1 MKSNILTI
9 AILFFVATFA
19 TAQDDKK
26 TTPAPTEKTQKEK
39 DIDQSLSN
47 IKKELEKIK
56 SNVDSAKLRE
66 IAKTLEKSADEIASE
81 IEGIASEIEEKA
93 DKLDEKYGNKG
104 NKTEKKSDDNDDN
117 DDDEEKGDIYNKDKK
132 SDKKPKNPFNFKEKK
147 PKVERRTKTYFEVQT
162 GLNGLIDGNGTAIA
176 TRTYPKVNTWSWY
189 FDYGMKWK
197 TRIGKVGSPV
207 SVNYGLSYLRNKYR
221 FENDTKITLSATGN
235 PVFEVLTN
243 TANDPKLI
251 TGYITVP
258 IGIDVKVGKK
268 GKFGVGAYGG
278 YRVTSRQILEYKTG
292 SEKVEESRRASY
304 GLNDIVYGASAKI
317 GVGGLTLTGRYNF
330 SPLFDSKNADYKYN
344 TYMLGLSWGF

>member
-26 TTPAPTEKTQKEK
+26 TTPTPTEKTQKQK

-56 SNVDSAKLRE
+56 SNIDSAKLRE

-81 IEGIASEIEEKA
+81 IEGIADEIEEKA
-93 DKLDEKYGNKG
+93 DKIEEKYGDKD
-104 NKTEKKSDDNDDN
+104 KKSDKKDDSDDNDD
-117 DDDEEKGDIYNKDKK
+117 KGDIYNKDKK
-132 SDKKPKNPFNFKEKK
+132 GDKKSKMPNFSFKEKK

-162 GLNGLIDGNGTAIA
+162 GLNGLVDGNGTAIA
-176 TRTYPKVNTWSWY
+176 TRAYPKVNTWSWY
-189 FDYGMKWK
+189 FDYGLKWK
-197 TRIGKVGSPV
+197 TRIGAAGSPV

-221 FENDTKITLSATGN
+221 FENDTKIALTPTGTPSFETLSNAAT
-235 PVFEVLTN
+235 
-243 TANDPKLI
+243 DPQLI
-251 TGYITVP
+251 TGYINIP

-268 GKFGVGAYGG
+268 GKFGIGGYGG

-292 SEKVEESRRASY
+292 TEKVEENRRASY
-304 GLNDIVYGASAKI
+304 GLNDIVYGASAKV

-330 SPLFDSKNADYKYN
+330 SPLFDTKNTDYKYN